1 MLAHVCVQATI
12 PAFQDGKWHP
22 SLLPVPWWY
31 MRTYSLE
38 YRVATLHRLQ
48 TSSVAVVKECLHT
61 VDVAMAEDLFACPF
75 SLVSEFFNRG
85 DQVTFNLLR
94 AYYTMLYLSQGSVCV
109 CVTGYSQG
117 WGFYCAD
124 WYAFRYEFLLYIPV

>member
-1 MLAHVCVQATI
+1 MLTHVCVQETI
-12 PAFQDGKWHP
+12 PVFQDGNWHP

-61 VDVAMAEDLFACPF
+61 VEVAMAEDLFACPF

-85 DQVTFNLLR
+85 DQVTFNLLH
-94 AYYTMLYLSQGSVCV
+94 AYYLIYYALTTLCCISAKGLCV
-109 CVTGYSQG
+109 CV
-117 WGFYCAD
+117 
-124 WYAFRYEFLLYIPV
+124 